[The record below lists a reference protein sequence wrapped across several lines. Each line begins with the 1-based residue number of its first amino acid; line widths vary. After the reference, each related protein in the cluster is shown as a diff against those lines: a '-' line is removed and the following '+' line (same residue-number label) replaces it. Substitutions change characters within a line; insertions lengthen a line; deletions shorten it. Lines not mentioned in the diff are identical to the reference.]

1 MAVRVESNLCNRL
14 ISKLYYSKLVEL
26 IYYNV
31 GHVLQNDARI
41 LQSREALFHYK
52 VRQMLLE
59 SEAIIIRQQ
68 SRC

>member
-14 ISKLYYSKLVEL
+14 ISKLVEL

-41 LQSREALFHYK
+41 LQRREALFHYK